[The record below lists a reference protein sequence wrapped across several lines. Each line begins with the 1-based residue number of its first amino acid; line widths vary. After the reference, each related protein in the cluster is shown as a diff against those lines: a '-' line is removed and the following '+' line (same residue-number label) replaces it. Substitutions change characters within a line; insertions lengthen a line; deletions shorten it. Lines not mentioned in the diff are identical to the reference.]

1 MIHLPTKPT
10 LLYLLIILAFSPI
23 APQTVAQKKAP
34 NFTLTTVDGN
44 SFTLSECSA
53 EVVLV
58 DIFATWCGPCREAIP
73 TFQELYSEY
82 QRNQLEI
89 VSISTEDISTLENF
103 IKDPQTQMT
112 WIVVSDPT
120 GSVSIKYLGGDTRI
134 PHLYLVDSDGYIA
147 YDHLGWREEDAP
159 ELRSRINSI
168 LLEGN
173 SAYTNPNTD
182 QSGWPITTIAII
194 VGIIICLFVGSILI
208 AGYLLDWSSSSKK
221 RSKKRKKRSKKPEKS
236 IYVRISA

>member
-1 MIHLPTKPT
+1 MNEFPSTSVRVKLG
-10 LLYLLIILAFSPI
+10 AFS
-23 APQTVAQKKAP
+23 
-34 NFTLTTVDGN
+34 
-44 SFTLSECSA
+44 
-53 EVVLV
+53 
-58 DIFATWCGPCREAIP
+58 TWCGPCIDSIP
-73 TFQELYSEY
+73 TFQELYGEY

-89 VSISTEDISTLENF
+89 VSISTEDIRTLENF

-112 WIVVSDPT
+112 WIILSDPT

-147 YDHLGWREEDAP
+147 NDHLGWREEDAP

-173 SAYTNPNTD
+173 SANTNPNTN

-194 VGIIICLFVGSILI
+194 IGIIICLFVSSILI

-221 RSKKRKKRSKKPEKS
+221 RSKKRKKRSKKTQKAYTYAYPSRFE
-236 IYVRISA
+236 